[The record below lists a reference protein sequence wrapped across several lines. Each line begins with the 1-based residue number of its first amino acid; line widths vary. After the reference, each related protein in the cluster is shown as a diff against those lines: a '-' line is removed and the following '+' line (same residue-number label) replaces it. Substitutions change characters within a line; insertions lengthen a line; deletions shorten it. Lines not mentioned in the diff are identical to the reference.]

1 MNRYINFIVG
11 TRFIT
16 SEGKYG
22 KKYYLCTMK
31 PTALRLF
38 LLIQLAIFCGS
49 FSVLKG
55 QSSLCYR
62 FIDTSYVKAR
72 IVHIWDPN
80 CCCEGCLTVY
90 CVVRNEEEKERAF
103 AIFNFISKPADEYET
118 LMDQDTDL
126 LFLVSFLRARQFA
139 IMKHYLDNS
148 SLLKK
153 YSQAQI
159 DESLEWAV
167 PVDSFD
173 TYNDWK
179 ITDDDLSIGDL
190 MYMGKRGDYALALI
204 QPSSEILVDTVYVD
218 NSFYCYKEIP
228 FESWGV
234 VLELQRGCDF
244 AFYDET
250 TEMELFRR
258 NYKKLKLFIPLEERR

>member
-1 MNRYINFIVG
+1 M
-11 TRFIT
+11 
-16 SEGKYG
+16 

-62 FIDTSYVKAR
+62 FIDTTYVKAR
-72 IVHIWDPN
+72 IMEIWDPH

-90 CVVRNEEEKERAF
+90 CVVRNEEEKERAL
-103 AIFNFISKPADEYET
+103 AIFNYISKPADEFET
-118 LMDQDTDL
+118 LIDQDTDL
-126 LFLVSFLRARQFA
+126 LFLLTYLKGRQFA
-139 IMKHYLDNS
+139 IMKYYLDDP
-148 SLLKK
+148 SLLLK

-159 DESLEWAV
+159 DESLEWSI

-173 TYNDWK
+173 SYNDWE

-190 MYMGKRGDYALALI
+190 MYMGKREDYALALI

-258 NYKKLKLFIPLEERR
+258 NYKKLNFFIPLGKRK

>member
-1 MNRYINFIVG
+1 M
-11 TRFIT
+11 
-16 SEGKYG
+16 E
-22 KKYYLCTMK
+22 L
-31 PTALRLF
+31 
-38 LLIQLAIFCGS
+38 
-49 FSVLKG
+49 
-55 QSSLCYR
+55 
-62 FIDTSYVKAR
+62 
-72 IVHIWDPN
+72 VH
-80 CCCEGCLTVY
+80 E
-90 CVVRNEEEKERAF
+90 RNEEEKERAL
-103 AIFNFISKPADEYET
+103 AIFNYISKPADEFET
-118 LMDQDTDL
+118 LIDQDTDL
-126 LFLVSFLRARQFA
+126 LFLLTYLKGRQFA
-139 IMKHYLDNS
+139 IMKYYLDDP
-148 SLLKK
+148 SLLLK

-159 DESLEWAV
+159 DESLEWSI

-173 TYNDWK
+173 SYNDWE

-190 MYMGKRGDYALALI
+190 MYMGKREDYALALI

-258 NYKKLKLFIPLEERR
+258 NYKKLNFFIPLGKRK